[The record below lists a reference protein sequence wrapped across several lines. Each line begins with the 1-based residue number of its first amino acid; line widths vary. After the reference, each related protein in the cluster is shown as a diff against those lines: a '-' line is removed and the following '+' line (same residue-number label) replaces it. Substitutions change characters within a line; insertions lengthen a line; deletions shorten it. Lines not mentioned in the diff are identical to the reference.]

1 MRVKWPSF
9 FMTKLIGR
17 SDPQFFEETS
27 DGSYD
32 RHNYKLVTTTNSYI
46 FDNYEDMRNMWWN
59 YDSSMLK
66 HVEVLDKP
74 KQKKGFG

>member
-1 MRVKWPSF
+1 
-9 FMTKLIGR
+9 MTKLIKR
-17 SDPQFFEETS
+17 SDPQFFEETWS
-27 DGSYD
+27 GSYD
-32 RHNYKLVTTTNSYI
+32 QHDYKVVTTTNSYV

-66 HVEVLDKP
+66 YVEVLDKP

>member
-1 MRVKWPSF
+1 
-9 FMTKLIGR
+9 MTKLIKR
-17 SDPQFFEETS
+17 SDPQFFEETWS
-27 DGSYD
+27 GSYD
-32 RHNYKLVTTTNSYI
+32 QHDYKVVTTTNSYL
-46 FDNYEDMRNMWWN
+46 FDNHEDMRNMWWN

>member
-1 MRVKWPSF
+1 
-9 FMTKLIGR
+9 MTKLIGR

-27 DGSYD
+27 NGSYD
-32 RHNYKLVTTTNSYI
+32 RHDYKLVTTTNSYL

-66 HVEVLDKP
+66 HVEVLDKV
-74 KQKKGFG
+74 KKTQGFG

>member
-1 MRVKWPSF
+1 
-9 FMTKLIGR
+9 MTKLIKR
-17 SDPQFFEETS
+17 SDPQFFEETWS
-27 DGSYD
+27 GSYD
-32 RHNYKLVTTTNSYI
+32 QHDSKVVTTTNSYV

>member
-1 MRVKWPSF
+1 
-9 FMTKLIGR
+9 MTDLIDR
-17 SDPQFFEETS
+17 DDSQFFEQTS
-27 DGSYD
+27 DIPYD
-32 RHNYKLVTTTNSYI
+32 RHNYKVVTTTNSYI

>member
-9 FMTKLIGR
+9 FMIKLIER

-32 RHNYKLVTTTNSYI
+32 RHDYKLVTTTNSYL

-66 HVEVLDKP
+66 HVEVLDKVN
-74 KQKKGFG
+74 KTQGFG

>member
-1 MRVKWPSF
+1 
-9 FMTKLIGR
+9 MTNLIER

-32 RHNYKLVTTTNSYI
+32 RHDYKVVTTTNSYV

-74 KQKKGFG
+74 KKKKGFGQGYPTSYFL

>member
-1 MRVKWPSF
+1 
-9 FMTKLIGR
+9 MTKLIKR
-17 SDPQFFEETS
+17 SDPQFFEETWS
-27 DGSYD
+27 GSCD
-32 RHNYKLVTTTNSYI
+32 QHDYKVVTTTNSYV

>member
-17 SDPQFFEETS
+17 SAPQFFAETWS
-27 DGSYD
+27 GSYD
-32 RHNYKLVTTTNSYI
+32 QHDYKVVTTTNSYV

>member
-1 MRVKWPSF
+1 MRVKRPSF
-9 FMTKLIGR
+9 FMTELIKR
-17 SDPQFFEETS
+17 NDPQFFEETWS
-27 DGSYD
+27 GSYD
-32 RHNYKLVTTTNSYI
+32 QHDYKVVTTTNSYV

>member
-1 MRVKWPSF
+1 MI
-9 FMTKLIGR
+9 KLIER

-27 DGSYD
+27 NGSYD
-32 RHNYKLVTTTNSYI
+32 RHDYKLVTTTNSYL

-66 HVEVLDKP
+66 HVEVLDKV
-74 KQKKGFG
+74 KKTQGFG

>member
-27 DGSYD
+27 NGSYD
-32 RHNYKLVTTTNSYI
+32 RHDYKLVTTTNSYL

-66 HVEVLDKP
+66 HVEVLDKV
-74 KQKKGFG
+74 KKTQGFG